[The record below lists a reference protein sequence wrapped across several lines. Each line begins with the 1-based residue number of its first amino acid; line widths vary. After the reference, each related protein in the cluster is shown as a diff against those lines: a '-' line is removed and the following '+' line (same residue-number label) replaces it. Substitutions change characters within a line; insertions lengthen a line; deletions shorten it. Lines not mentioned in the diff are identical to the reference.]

1 MNNEP
6 MSVKIRMIGH
16 LLLAH
21 PTTGVE
27 ARSVTGS
34 EVDPLEDS
42 ASCFCYVGAARAVS
56 NALDGNTWNWLKL
69 SDACDEVIGFRNGLI
84 SGDDWD
90 KAGPK
95 KRKQWATKL
104 ADYKENQ

>member
-1 MNNEP
+1 MET
-6 MSVKIRMIGH
+6 METKIRMVGH

-21 PTTGVE
+21 PTTKAE

-34 EVDPLEDS
+34 EVDPLEPS

-56 NALDGNTWNWLKL
+56 NALDGNTWDWFDL
-69 SDACDEVIGFRNGLI
+69 SDACDEVIRHGWPLI

-95 KRKQWATKL
+95 KRKEWATKL
-104 ADYKENQ
+104 ANYMEK